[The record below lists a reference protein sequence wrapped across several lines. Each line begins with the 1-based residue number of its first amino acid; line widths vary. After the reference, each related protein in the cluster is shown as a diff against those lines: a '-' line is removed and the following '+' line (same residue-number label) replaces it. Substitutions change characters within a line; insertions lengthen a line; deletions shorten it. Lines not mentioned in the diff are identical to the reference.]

1 MSWETATAI
10 GLIEWLSLWLA
21 LEYFWLSK
29 DIVIIMSI
37 VLVIDF
43 IMWILE
49 VWLKRREELSSKK
62 AVQWLFR
69 KFTRWF
75 LPFII
80 ILVLKWAGLEDVNY
94 LSSAVCW
101 IIIISEGYSILAHIY
116 SINQEWNDKLPE
128 IDALSYLIHW
138 ISELLR
144 NAVKEKIPTAE
155 KKEDKVEE

>member
-1 MSWETATAI
+1 MSWETVTAI

-29 DIVIIMSI
+29 DIVIIMTI
-37 VLVIDF
+37 VLAIDF
-43 IMWILE
+43 IMWTLE
-49 VWLKRREELSSKK
+49 VWLKRRNELSSKK
-62 AVQWLFR
+62 AIQWLFR
-69 KFTRWF
+69 KFTRWL

-80 ILVLKWAGLEDVNY
+80 ILSLKWAWLEDANY

-101 IIIISEGYSILAHIY
+101 IIIISEWYSILAHIY

-138 ISELLR
+138 VSELLR
-144 NAVKEKIPTAE
+144 NAVKGKLPVTTKE
-155 KKEDKVEE
+155 EDKVEE